1 MRKSFLPL
9 AEESEMRIDTNNVI
23 RKQRSSIDIV
33 PHTSTAAIGRQAMR
47 EDAREDDSEAFVGP

>member
-1 MRKSFLPL
+1 M